1 MEHAIAKPA
10 AIHGRTGISS
20 EVRRLS
26 SDTLEV
32 LHMLMLGIGAVV
44 VVAIVAWVALQ
55 RGSRS
60 TDLGT
65 MSDRW
70 VTLYNASRH

>member
-1 MEHAIAKPA
+1 MRSPRQSK
-10 AIHGRTGISS
+10 GRAGISA
-20 EVRRLS
+20 EVRLLS

-70 VTLYNASRH
+70 VTSYNASRH

>member
-1 MEHAIAKPA
+1 
-10 AIHGRTGISS
+10 
-20 EVRRLS
+20 
-26 SDTLEV
+26 
-32 LHMLMLGIGAVV
+32 MLMLGIGAVV

-70 VTLYNASRH
+70 VTSYNASRH